1 MAASRN
7 LFEIKAIT
15 AGKDQT
21 LALLASGEVLG
32 WGGPGSGRYVSPYV
46 DICSPLKESDGQ
58 PAYIGPPDYYSDIS
72 AGFGLSL
79 GVCKQQP
86 FIWGFAQ
93 VGIGS
98 RSLITEAPSA
108 IHGLERIRK
117 IAVGQFI
124 FAAINEDHRL
134 YTWGLNLDGALGRST
149 SQFNSLPEFITKLPP
164 VHDVE
169 IGDHFMLALL
179 RDQRIY
185 AWGSNSSGQLGLGH
199 LTAVTSPQPIDLPAP
214 VKCIALGSTH
224 ALAVS
229 TDGKLYGWGSN
240 HYGQSGGG
248 ALPYLTSPRLI
259 SLPERISEVSAGMHY
274 SLALAVSGRVYAWG
288 WNGFGQLG
296 LGDLQSRSCPTLI
309 PTLSDVRSITAG
321 EMHAI
326 AVGKN
331 HLLGWGCNAS
341 NQIGKTAIR
350 QTTPISFLSIA
361 ENTDARSIYK

>member
-1 MAASRN
+1 MATPTD
-7 LFEIKAIT
+7 LFEITSIT

-32 WGGPGSGRYVSPYV
+32 WGGPGSGRYASPYA
-46 DICSPLKESDGQ
+46 DICSPLKPSDGQ
-58 PAYIGPPDYYSDIS
+58 PVYISQPDYYSDIS

-79 GVCKQQP
+79 GVSKQQP

-108 IHGLERIRK
+108 IHGLERISK

-124 FAAINEDHRL
+124 FAAVNTKNRL

-149 SQFNSLPEFITKLPP
+149 SQFNSLPEIVPKLPP
-164 VHDVE
+164 IHDVG
-169 IGDHFMLALL
+169 IGDNFMLALS
-179 RDQRIY
+179 RDQRVF

-199 LTAVTSPQPIDLPAP
+199 LTAVTSPQPIALPTTIEC
-214 VKCIALGSTH
+214 VALGSTH
-224 ALAVS
+224 ALALS
-229 TDGKLYGWGSN
+229 TDGKVYGWGSN
-240 HYGQSGGG
+240 NYGQSGGG
-248 ALPYLTSPRLI
+248 ALPYVNSPKLI
-259 SLPERISEVSAGMHY
+259 SLPEKIAEIAAGMHY

-296 LGDLQSRSCPTLI
+296 LGDVQSRASPTLI
-309 PTLSDVRSITAG
+309 PALSDVRSIAAG

-326 AVGKN
+326 AVGKG
-331 HLLGWGCNAS
+331 HLLGWGSNSS
-341 NQIGKTAIR
+341 NQIGKAAIR
-350 QTTPISFLSIA
+350 QMTPNPFLTIL
-361 ENTDARSIYK
+361 

>member
-98 RSLITEAPSA
+98 RSLITEAPSE

-214 VKCIALGSTH
+214 V
-224 ALAVS
+224 
-229 TDGKLYGWGSN
+229 
-240 HYGQSGGG
+240 
-248 ALPYLTSPRLI
+248 
-259 SLPERISEVSAGMHY
+259 
-274 SLALAVSGRVYAWG
+274 
-288 WNGFGQLG
+288 
-296 LGDLQSRSCPTLI
+296 
-309 PTLSDVRSITAG
+309 
-321 EMHAI
+321 
-326 AVGKN
+326 
-331 HLLGWGCNAS
+331 
-341 NQIGKTAIR
+341 
-350 QTTPISFLSIA
+350 
-361 ENTDARSIYK
+361 